1 MADIDKT
8 QAVIEYLLT
17 CPKIE
22 GSPLYF
28 NFINATDEDKQ
39 FLTSANDKA
48 MHTPFIDGSVLKRF
62 TFTIIDYRSIA
73 YQEMA
78 RYDITAN
85 ESVEEFLDVQE
96 LIDWI
101 SEQEDAHNYPNFGDN
116 CIIDKIGTASENP
129 NLNGVDTQTNPALAK
144 YSISIQ
150 IDYLDKSK
158 MIWTQ

>member
-1 MADIDKT
+1 MDKT

-22 GSPLYF
+22 QSPLYF

-39 FLTSANDKA
+39 FLTVANDKA
-48 MHTPFIDGSVLKRF
+48 MDKAFVDGSILRRF
-62 TFTIIDYRSIA
+62 TFTIIDYRSVA

-78 RYDITAN
+78 RYNITAN
-85 ESVEEFLDVQE
+85 ESVEEYLDVQAV
-96 LIDWI
+96 IDWI
-101 SEQEDAHNYPNFGDN
+101 DDQNDISNFPNFGPY
-116 CIIDKIGTASENP
+116 CIVERIGTASTNP
-129 NLNGVDTQTNPALAK
+129 NLNGVDTQANPALAK

-158 MIWTQ
+158 MLWNN

>member
-1 MADIDKT
+1 MDKT

-22 GSPLYF
+22 DSPLYF
-28 NFINATDEDKQ
+28 NFINATNEDKQ
-39 FLTSANDKA
+39 FLTVANDSTLDKA
-48 MHTPFIDGSVLKRF
+48 YIDGSVLKRF
-62 TFTIIDYRSIA
+62 TFTIIDYRSVA

-78 RYDITAN
+78 RYNITAN
-85 ESVEEFLDVQE
+85 ESVEEYLDVQA

-101 SEQEDAHNYPNFGDN
+101 NGQEDIHNYPDFGKD
-116 CIIDKIGTASENP
+116 CIVERIGTASSNP
-129 NLNGVDTQTNPALAK
+129 NLNGVDTQANPVLAK

-158 MIWTQ
+158 MIWKN